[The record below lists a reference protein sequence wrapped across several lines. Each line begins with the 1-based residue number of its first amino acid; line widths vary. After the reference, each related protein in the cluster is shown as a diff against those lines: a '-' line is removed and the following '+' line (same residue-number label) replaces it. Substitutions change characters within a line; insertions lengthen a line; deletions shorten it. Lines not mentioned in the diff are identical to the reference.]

1 MGTRAAWNHVV
12 SEAMEG
18 RWVAG
23 GSRAAL
29 AELHLT
35 AFYRLSRVKQEHHP
49 RRNLDGEVE

>member
-12 SEAMEG
+12 SEAMEVS
-18 RWVAG
+18 RVAG

-35 AFYRLSRVKQEHHP
+35 ALYRLSRVKQEH
-49 RRNLDGEVE
+49 RR